1 LKLDLF
7 SALGETRRHLE
18 IAQSQLINKEQE
30 IISLKAKIAEVMA
43 VIPLSANGDVS
54 YGTHH
59 DDVTNGSV
67 FIPKA
72 KNGLL

>member
-1 LKLDLF
+1 
-7 SALGETRRHLE
+7 
-18 IAQSQLINKEQE
+18 
-30 IISLKAKIAEVMA
+30 MA
-43 VIPLSANGDVS
+43 VMPLSANGDTS
-54 YGTHH
+54 YGTHHSPPPLLTVH